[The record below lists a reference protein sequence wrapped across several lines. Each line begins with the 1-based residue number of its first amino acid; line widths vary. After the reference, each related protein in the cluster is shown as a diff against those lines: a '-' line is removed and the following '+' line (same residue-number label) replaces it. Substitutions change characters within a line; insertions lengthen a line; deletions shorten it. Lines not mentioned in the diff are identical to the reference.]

1 MYCPNCNSQLQ
12 GKEYEGILIDV
23 CNECGGSWLDYGELS
38 PIIDRREKIF
48 SEEERITTF
57 QTLGVDARKGGILNC
72 PKCGQ
77 QMQRFNYAVNTGVIL
92 DRCPQKDGLWF
103 DKGELEKI
111 QIVMEEHDN
120 SIGKM
125 GIVFQ
130 KDVLLGVK
138 KCPRCHN
145 ELREIDYEG
154 VIIDRCNT
162 CGGQWCD
169 NDELYQIIKLREKKF
184 ATSDFKDIPGKKED
198 AKFSIPSEL
207 VDCLNCPICN
217 HLMER
222 INYSYTSGVI
232 IDRCRKN
239 HGIWLDKDEIEKI
252 QVFVERSE
260 GKEDEYLKEF
270 ASKFIEIKQ
279 EYEKREIESLK
290 TLKVSHL
297 GAINRFVRALGRC
310 GIFD

>member
-1 MYCPNCNSQLQ
+1 MKCPDCNSQLQ
-12 GKEYEGILIDV
+12 EKEYEGFLIDV

-38 PIIDRREKIF
+38 PIIDIRQKRF

-57 QTLGVDARKGGILNC
+57 QELGVDVSKGKLHNC
-72 PKCGQ
+72 PKCGK
-77 QMQRFNYAVNTGVIL
+77 QMQKFNYAINTGIIL
-92 DRCPQKDGLWF
+92 DRCPDKDGLWF

-120 SIGKM
+120 SIGRM
-125 GIVFQ
+125 GVVAN

-138 KCPRCHN
+138 ECPRCHK
-145 ELREIDYEG
+145 ELREINYEG
-154 VIIDRCNT
+154 VKVDICYT
-162 CGGQWCD
+162 CGGKWCD

-184 ATSDFKDIPGKKED
+184 ADLDFEEVTAKRED
-198 AKFSIPSEL
+198 AKFSIASEL
-207 VDCLNCPICN
+207 VDCLPCPICN

-239 HGIWLDKDEIEKI
+239 HGIWLDKDELEKL
-252 QVFVERSE
+252 QVFVERGE
-260 GKEDEYLKEF
+260 GKEDEYLKEYI
-270 ASKFIEIKQ
+270 SKFIKIKQ
-279 EYEKREIESLK
+279 EYEMREEKYIASI
-290 TLKVSHL
+290 KVSRIPIFNKFMQCM
-297 GAINRFVRALGRC
+297 ARI